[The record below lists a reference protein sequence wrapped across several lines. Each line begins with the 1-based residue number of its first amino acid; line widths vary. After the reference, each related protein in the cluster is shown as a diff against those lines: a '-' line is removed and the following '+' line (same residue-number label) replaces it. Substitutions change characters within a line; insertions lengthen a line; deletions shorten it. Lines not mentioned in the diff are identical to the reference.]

1 MAGQGRLHRSGTA
14 GMAKAIFRKFWFR
27 GGKVR
32 SALAGP
38 YRGLRFDISP
48 QIFNSRLYIFFRAY
62 EPEVSDALRRL
73 LAGNM
78 IVFDVGAHVGVH
90 AIYAAR
96 LLRKGG
102 TVFAFEPW
110 PENFAGLTK
119 NIALNRKRTCPIE
132 ARQMAVGDHEGV
144 SQMVEGPTD
153 GTHHLEA
160 NATKSTHAVEL
171 TTIDAE
177 AERNGKAPDLIL
189 VDVEGAEM
197 NVLEGA
203 LRVIERRHP
212 ALILEHHGS
221 ANRRKLADWLVNR
234 GYRVEDLGPRHILA
248 ESNRH

>member
-1 MAGQGRLHRSGTA
+1 
-14 GMAKAIFRKFWFR
+14 
-27 GGKVR
+27 
-32 SALAGP
+32 
-38 YRGLRFDISP
+38 
-48 QIFNSRLYIFFRAY
+48 
-62 EPEVSDALRRL
+62 
-73 LAGNM
+73 M